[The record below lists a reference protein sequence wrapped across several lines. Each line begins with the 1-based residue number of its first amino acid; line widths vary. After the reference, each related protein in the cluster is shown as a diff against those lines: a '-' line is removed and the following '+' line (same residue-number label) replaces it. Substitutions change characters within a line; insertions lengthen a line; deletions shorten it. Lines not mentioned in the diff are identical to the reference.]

1 MAAQERATILAAEDN
16 DRLRA
21 LLAAL
26 LELEGHRVL
35 EAADGVRMTRLLIEE
50 QVDALILDVR
60 FGADDGVALRRELR
74 QELPADRAH
83 QRRQL
88 RRRRDLARGRPHRS
102 LPFQA
107 VHARRAA
114 STVDSTDAVR
124 R

>member
-35 EAADGVRMTRLLIEE
+35 EAADGVRMVRLLIEE

-60 FGADDGVALRRELR
+60 FGADDGVALGPELR

-88 RRRRDLARGRPHRS
+88 RRRRDLARGGR
-102 LPFQA
+102 PFQA
-107 VHARRAA
+107 VHVRRAA
-114 STVDSTDAVR
+114 EYRGLHR
-124 R
+124 RRQTMS